1 MHGSRA
7 SLAPVSTTFLLHG
20 IPEPRTVAAHLFT
33 LATLVSHPNHQLH
46 SAREP
51 LLLREALVALD
62 GRCAGASY
70 REMAAVLYGVERAV
84 AEWSAVSRAMKDRMR
99 RALAKGERLRD
110 GAYRELVE

>member
-20 IPEPRTVAAHLFT
+20 IPEPRTVAAHLTT
-33 LATLVSHPNHQLH
+33 LAALVAHPNHQLH
-46 SAREP
+46 CAREP

-62 GRCAGASY
+62 GRCVGASY
-70 REMAAVLYGVERAV
+70 REMAAVLYGVKRAR
-84 AEWSAVSRAMKDRMR
+84 AEWCAVSRAMKDRMR

-110 GAYRELVE
+110 GGYRKLLE